1 MNNFVISITG
11 SSERRKHILNQF
23 GTQHIPFSF
32 FDALTPSTQLTDLL
46 NQYLPNVAQCSHLT
60 MGEKGCLMSHF
71 MLWQKCLNEP
81 YDYLAIFEDDILL
94 AENSIALLNNND
106 WLTERF
112 SPEQAVIIRLET
124 FLMPVKLSETAIADF
139 QGRRFTNLESVHF
152 GTAGYII
159 SRAAAS
165 YLIGLLGRLS
175 ETEIEPID
183 HLIFNRYLND
193 ENYHV
198 YQLNPAPCV
207 QDLQYH
213 QEHSYLT
220 SGLENE
226 RKTNKTKQST
236 KPRKT
241 LKQRLMR
248 IKDNIL
254 RALNK
259 KKWQQKQLEKAMQGK
274 QIVDFR

>member
-1 MNNFVISITG
+1 MNNFVISIAG

-207 QDLQYH
+207 QELQYH

-226 RKTNKTKQST
+226 RKTKQST

>member
-207 QDLQYH
+207 QELQYH

-226 RKTNKTKQST
+226 RKTKQST

>member
-1 MNNFVISITG
+1 MMNNFVISIAG
-11 SSERRKHILNQF
+11 ASERRKHILNQF
-23 GTQHIPFSF
+23 ATQQIPFSF

-94 AENSIALLNNND
+94 AENSIVLLNNND

-112 SPEQAVIIRLET
+112 SSEQAVIIRLET

-207 QDLQYH
+207 QELQYH
-213 QEHSYLT
+213 QEHSCLT
-220 SGLENE
+220 SGLEKE
-226 RKTNKTKQST
+226 RQTKQST

-274 QIVDFR
+274 QIVYFR